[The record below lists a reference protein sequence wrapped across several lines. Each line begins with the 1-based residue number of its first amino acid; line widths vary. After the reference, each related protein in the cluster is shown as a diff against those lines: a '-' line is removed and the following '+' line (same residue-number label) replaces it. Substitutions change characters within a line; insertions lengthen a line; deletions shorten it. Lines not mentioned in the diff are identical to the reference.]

1 MIHINILLALV
12 HPQAQLDQEG
22 PKAGVFAEF
31 SVIGERNLR
40 MGWFITKKWWCTMR
54 IDDFTIDVAI
64 KTSETEWIW

>member
-40 MGWFITKKWWCTMR
+40 MG
-54 IDDFTIDVAI
+54 
-64 KTSETEWIW
+64 